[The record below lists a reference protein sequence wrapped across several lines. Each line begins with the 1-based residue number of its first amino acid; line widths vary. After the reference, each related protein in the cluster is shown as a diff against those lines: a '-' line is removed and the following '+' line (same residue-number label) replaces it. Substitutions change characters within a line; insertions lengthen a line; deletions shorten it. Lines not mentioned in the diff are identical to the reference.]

1 MYDRDYVKELER
13 EIELTGGNR
22 FRGWGVSTEKPQAS
36 ETKCSEQP
44 GDEDKLARR
53 AAVARAS

>member
-13 EIELTGGNR
+13 EIELTGDNR
-22 FRGWGVSTEKPQAS
+22 FRGWRERAEKPQAA
-36 ETKCSEQP
+36 ETKCSEEP
-44 GDEDKLARR
+44 GDEAKLAPR